1 MTQVIVLNGGS
12 SSGKSS
18 IARALQDILPGVW
31 LTFGTDTLAEAL
43 PGRGDDPRS
52 GLVLEPDGT
61 VIAKPEFRAIEE
73 IWYQGLA
80 VMASRGARLILDEVF
95 LAGGAGQQRFRGL
108 LGGLDVLWAGVHCDP
123 LVAAGREVGR
133 PDRVPGMAMS
143 QALAVHEGAVYD
155 VEVDTTGSPVLACA
169 QEIARAV
176 RVVLGPSYCTARCRT
191 ARRPRGSAAD
201 GEEQVY
207 LPDRAG
213 GRLNAFQD
221 DRCDAGREPRVVLGL
236 RGPDLGYLPAAL
248 DGAGR
253 VRDEPGVIPDLVQD
267 VRRQA
272 LVQLLGHSRHL
283 CRDHDCH

>member
-43 PGRGDDPRS
+43 PGRGEDPRS

-61 VIAKPEFRAIEE
+61 VTVKAEFRAIEE
-73 IWYQGLA
+73 IWYRGLA
-80 VMASRGARLILDEVF
+80 VMASLGARLILDEVF

-123 LVAAGREVGR
+123 LVAAGREAGR

-143 QALAVHEGAVYD
+143 QAVAVHEGVVYD
-155 VEVDTTGSPVLACA
+155 VEVDTTGFPVLTCA

-176 RVVLGPSYCTARCRT
+176 VG
-191 ARRPRGSAAD
+191 RRP
-201 GEEQVY
+201 
-207 LPDRAG
+207 G
-213 GRLNAFQD
+213 G
-221 DRCDAGREPRVVLGL
+221 GPPRS
-236 RGPDLGYLPAAL
+236 PF
-248 DGAGR
+248 
-253 VRDEPGVIPDLVQD
+253 
-267 VRRQA
+267 
-272 LVQLLGHSRHL
+272 
-283 CRDHDCH
+283 